1 MPHTRPDASAVENS
15 LKEIRMPNN
24 SLPTLSLQLLEQL
37 RKQGDSRLELPPES
51 LFSAPET
58 ILQMGWGK
66 FMRGFAPDFVQL
78 ANQDGRYVGRILTVQ
93 RSRDHRSE
101 ASARQDA
108 LYTLILRGIERGR
121 LKEVKRIIG
130 SISRLLVAEKDWDKI
145 VAAVRNQS
153 LRVIL
158 SNATETGLTLDPA
171 DRPDGR
177 PPRSFPGKLTQLL
190 FERWRATAGRDA
202 DIAVI
207 PMELVLNNGPL
218 VRGLIL
224 EQARGWNLGTA
235 FLDWAQSSVHVA
247 STLVDRIVVG
257 TPREDLLAKECAAL
271 GYRDDLLTC
280 GESFYL
286 FAITA
291 DEFTRRHFPMHLASP
306 NVRFVDDLAPFR
318 WRKLRVLNGPQM
330 VLATLGTLLGFRII
344 RQAVEDPQVGPFDE
358 QSVWQEII
366 PAMGPEEEAVNSDY
380 ARECL
385 ERIGN
390 PNIEHRLQG
399 IRVDLTTKNS
409 IRLIPSIRDFL
420 KLCNRLPGRLL
431 LTMAATLEVV
441 LRGGL
446 EDAHADYILER
457 WAVAAPHSR
466 ESLLTFTHEALA
478 HLSAQTHE
486 PLDVERIAPEVRDLL
501 VEIREQGLRAVLAR
515 RYALQEPV
523 SSEPRVSS

>member
-1 MPHTRPDASAVENS
+1 
-15 LKEIRMPNN
+15 
-24 SLPTLSLQLLEQL
+24 
-37 RKQGDSRLELPPES
+37 
-51 LFSAPET
+51 
-58 ILQMGWGK
+58 
-66 FMRGFAPDFVQL
+66 
-78 ANQDGRYVGRILTVQ
+78 
-93 RSRDHRSE
+93 
-101 ASARQDA
+101 
-108 LYTLILRGIERGR
+108 
-121 LKEVKRIIG
+121 
-130 SISRLLVAEKDWDKI
+130 
-145 VAAVRNQS
+145 
-153 LRVIL
+153 
-158 SNATETGLTLDPA
+158 
-171 DRPDGR
+171 
-177 PPRSFPGKLTQLL
+177 
-190 FERWRATAGRDA
+190 
-202 DIAVI
+202 
-207 PMELVLNNGPL
+207 
-218 VRGLIL
+218 
-224 EQARGWNLGTA
+224 
-235 FLDWAQSSVHVA
+235 
-247 STLVDRIVVG
+247 
-257 TPREDLLAKECAAL
+257 
-271 GYRDDLLTC
+271 
-280 GESFYL
+280 
-286 FAITA
+286 
-291 DEFTRRHFPMHLASP
+291 
-306 NVRFVDDLAPFR
+306 
-318 WRKLRVLNGPQM
+318 
-330 VLATLGTLLGFRII
+330 
-344 RQAVEDPQVGPFDE
+344 VEDPQVGPFDE

>member
-1 MPHTRPDASAVENS
+1 MSS
-15 LKEIRMPNN
+15 N
-24 SLPTLSLQLLEQL
+24 SLPTLSLPLLDQL
-37 RKQGDSRLELPPES
+37 RQQSDGRLELPPES

-58 ILQMGWGK
+58 ILQLGWGK
-66 FMRGFAPDFVQL
+66 FMRGYAPDFVQL
-78 ANQDGRYVGRILTVQ
+78 ANIDGRYSGRIITVQ
-93 RSRDHRSE
+93 RQADYRAE
-101 ASARQDA
+101 AMARQDA
-108 LYTLILRGIERGR
+108 LYSLILRGIERGR
-121 LKEVKRIIG
+121 MKEVKRIIG
-130 SISRLLVAEKDWDKI
+130 SISRLLVAEHDWDK
-145 VAAVRNQS
+145 VVEATRKPA

-171 DRPDGR
+171 DRLEGR

-190 FERWRATAGRDA
+190 FERWRAAGGRDA

-207 PMELVLNNGPL
+207 PTELVLNNGPL
-218 VRGLIL
+218 VQGLIL
-224 EQARGWNLGTA
+224 EQARAWNLGAA

-257 TPREDLLAKECAAL
+257 TPREDLLAAECQAV

-280 GESFYL
+280 GETFYL
-286 FAITA
+286 FAINA
-291 DEFTRRHFPMHLASP
+291 DEFTRHHFPLHLASP
-306 NVRFVDDLAPFR
+306 NVRYVDDLAPYR

-330 VLATLGTLLGFRII
+330 VLSTLGTLLGFRII
-344 RQAVEDPQVGPFDE
+344 RQAVEDPQVGPFTE
-358 QSVWQEII
+358 QTVWQEII
-366 PAMGPEEEAVNSDY
+366 PAMGPEEEAINSDY

-399 IRVDLTTKNS
+399 IRVDLTAKNS

-420 KLCNRLPGRLL
+420 KRGNELPGRLL

-441 LRGGL
+441 LRGEL
-446 EDAHADYILER
+446 EDAHARYILER
-457 WAVAAPHSR
+457 WAAADTRSG
-466 ESLLTFTHEALA
+466 ESLLNFTREVLA

-486 PLDVERIAPEVRDLL
+486 PLDVERVAPEVRDLL

-515 RYALQEPV
+515 RYAMEEPV
-523 SSEPRVSS
+523 FSEGRVSS

>member
-1 MPHTRPDASAVENS
+1 
-15 LKEIRMPNN
+15 MPNN
-24 SLPTLSLQLLEQL
+24 SLPALSRQLLDQR
-37 RKQGDSRLELPPES
+37 RKQSDGSLELPPES
-51 LFSAPET
+51 LFRAPET
-58 ILQMGWGK
+58 ILQLGWGK
-66 FMRGFAPDFVQL
+66 FMRGYAPDFVQL
-78 ANQDGRYVGRILTVQ
+78 ANLDGRYSGRIIAVQ
-93 RSRDHRSE
+93 RKPDNRSE

-108 LYTLILRGIERGR
+108 LYTLILRGIEHGR
-121 LKEVKRIIG
+121 MKEVKRIIG
-130 SISRLLVAEKDWDKI
+130 SISRLLVAEQDWDK
-145 VAAVRNQS
+145 VVEAARRPS

-171 DRPDGR
+171 DRPEGN

-190 FERWRATAGRDA
+190 FQRWRATGGRDA

-207 PMELVLNNGPL
+207 PTELVLNNGPL
-218 VRGLIL
+218 VQGLIL
-224 EQARGWNLGTA
+224 EQARAWNIGVA

-257 TPREDLLAKECAAL
+257 TPRQDLLAEECQAV

-280 GESFYL
+280 GETFYL

-291 DEFTRRHFPMHLASP
+291 DEFTRHHFPMHLASP
-306 NVRFVDDLAPFR
+306 NVRYVDDLAPYR

-344 RQAVEDPQVGPFDE
+344 RQAVEDSQVGPFT
-358 QSVWQEII
+358 QQTMWQEII
-366 PAMGPEEEAVNSDY
+366 PAMGPDEEAINSDY

-399 IRVDLTTKNS
+399 IRVDLTAKNS

-420 KLCNRLPGRLL
+420 TRRGELPGLLL

-446 EDAHADYILER
+446 EDTHADYILER
-457 WAVAAPHSR
+457 WKAVDTHSR
-466 ESLLTFTHEALA
+466 ESQLTFTREALA

-486 PLDVERIAPEVRDLL
+486 PLDVERVAPEVHNLL
-501 VEIREQGLRAVLAR
+501 AQIRKQGLRTVLAQ
-515 RYALQEPV
+515 RYALEEPV
-523 SSEPRVSS
+523 SSDRRVSS

>member
-1 MPHTRPDASAVENS
+1 
-15 LKEIRMPNN
+15 MPNN
-24 SLPTLSLQLLEQL
+24 SLPPLSLPLLQQL
-37 RKQGDSRLELPPES
+37 RKHRDSSLELPPES

-58 ILQMGWGK
+58 ILQLGWGK
-66 FMRGFAPDFVQL
+66 FMRGYAPDFVQL
-78 ANQDGRYVGRILTVQ
+78 ANQDGRYAGRVISVQ
-93 RSRDHRSE
+93 RNSDYRAE
-101 ASARQDA
+101 TMARQDA
-108 LYTLILRGIERGR
+108 LYTLILRGIEHGR
-121 LKEVKRIIG
+121 IKEVKRIIG
-130 SISRLLVAEKDWDKI
+130 SISRLLVAERDWDK
-145 VAAVRNQS
+145 VVEATRKQS
-153 LRVIL
+153 LRVII

-171 DRPDGR
+171 DRLESK

-190 FERWRATAGRDA
+190 FERWRASNGQDA

-207 PMELVLNNGPL
+207 PTELVLNNGPL
-218 VRGLIL
+218 VEGLIG
-224 EQARGWNLGTA
+224 EQARAWNLGTA

-257 TPREDLLAKECAAL
+257 TPREELLAEECQAL

-280 GESFYL
+280 GETFYL

-344 RQAVEDPQVGPFDE
+344 RQAVEDPQAGSFT
-358 QSVWQEII
+358 QQTVWQEII

-390 PNIEHRLQG
+390 PHIEHRLQG
-399 IRVDLTTKNS
+399 IRVDLTAKNS

-420 KLCNRLPGRLL
+420 TRRGELPGRLL
-431 LTMAATLEVV
+431 LTMAATLEIV

-446 EDAHADYILER
+446 EDAHAGYIIER
-457 WAVAAPHSR
+457 WKAADKQSP
-466 ESLLTFTHEALA
+466 ESLLSFTREALA
-478 HLSAQTHE
+478 HLSEQTHE
-486 PLDVERIAPEVRDLL
+486 PLDVERVAPEVRDLL
-501 VEIREQGLRAVLAR
+501 LEIREQGLRAVLAR
-515 RYALQEPV
+515 RYALG
-523 SSEPRVSS
+523 SADLGL